1 MAFDPKKKGTTL
13 GAGIT
18 SLSICVH
25 GPTKCGKTTLA
36 GTTGDDSK
44 VIMLA
49 AEHGLLPLREKDIRV
64 YEMDSGETLLG
75 AMEWLEGLGRAG
87 KLAGWTVF
95 LDSAS
100 DIADRILRAA
110 KTTPVKG
117 KVPDPRQ
124 AYGEVQDVMM
134 DVMRRFRSL
143 PCTTVMICQQGKVEQ
158 PDGSIV
164 FSAQLPGATLSAK
177 AGYQFELVLA
187 MHVKT
192 GADGVPTHWLQTRPD
207 GRYDAGDR
215 SGVLSP
221 SEPPSLEVIVKKI
234 MGSVKVVDA
243 KLVEPEPSVVVIP
256 STFIQDRA
264 PPENFAPMMRPEEPA
279 QSPDIAKALAAFAR
293 DFPAL
298 LDEAK
303 AVAET
308 HGIATLRRM
317 YKEAQSPTVVS
328 ADARG
333 DAIAREYDR
342 AGSGG
347 FTGD

>member
-1 MAFDPKKKGTTL
+1 MAFDPKKRGTTL

-49 AEHGLLPLREKDIRV
+49 AEHGLLPLRDRDIRV

-75 AMEWLEGLGRAG
+75 AIEWLEGLGRAG
-87 KLAGWTVF
+87 KLTGWTVF

-110 KTTPVKG
+110 KTTSVKG
-117 KVPDPRQ
+117 KLPDPRQ

-192 GADGVPTHWLQTRPD
+192 GSDGVPTHWLQTRPD

-221 SEPPSLEVIVKKI
+221 SEPPNLGVIVQKI
-234 MGSVKVVDA
+234 RASVKAAAPVEAPVVQ
-243 KLVEPEPSVVVIP
+243 PEAPSPLQPGDTLIVAESFLNP
-256 STFIQDRA
+256 TDTDLALGAFRA
-264 PPENFAPMMRPEEPA
+264 FPA
-279 QSPDIAKALAAFAR
+279 DIEKALAAFLR
-293 DFPAL
+293 DFPDL
-298 LDEAK
+298 IEK
-303 AVAET
+303 AVALARDE
-308 HGIATLRRM
+308 GLPALRRM
-317 YKEAQSPTVVS
+317 YREAQHAAHLM
-328 ADARG
+328 ADA
-333 DAIAREYDR
+333 
-342 AGSGG
+342 
-347 FTGD
+347 T

>member
-1 MAFDPKKKGTTL
+1 MAFDPKKKTTTL

-44 VIMLA
+44 VIILA

-75 AMEWLEGLGRAG
+75 AIEWLEGLGRAG

-192 GADGVPTHWLQTRPD
+192 GADGIPVHWLQTRPD

-215 SGVLSP
+215 SGVLAP
-221 SEPPSLEVIVKKI
+221 SEPPNIGAIVKKI
-234 MGSVKVVDA
+234 MGSVKAAEA
-243 KLVEPEPSVVVIP
+243 KAAEPEPTPAVGRP
-256 STFIQDRA
+256 SFQTFIPHA
-264 PPENFAPMMRPEEPA
+264 HPEPDAIRPEFSA
-279 QSPDIAKALAAFAR
+279 DVMKALAAFER

-298 LDEAK
+298 LERAKEA
-303 AVAET
+303 AET
-308 HGIATLRRM
+308 SGIAALRRM
-317 YKEAQSPTVVS
+317 YREAQSPVVG
-328 ADARG
+328 G
-333 DAIAREYDR
+333 DAMLKEYDL